1 MGIWAVKRK
10 MRSQWT
16 NWNEVTNYRL
26 VTAATR
32 PLAPQGKQLEIMTF
46 FNQWLKESLIVYS
59 VEVDFLHVN
68 LYLLL
73 GLYIHF
79 TSTIVILFLEPVKG
93 ANL

>member
-1 MGIWAVKRK
+1 M
-10 MRSQWT
+10 
-16 NWNEVTNYRL
+16 
-26 VTAATR
+26 TAATR
-32 PLAPQGKQLEIMTF
+32 LLAPQGKHLEIMTF

-79 TSTIVILFLEPVKG
+79 TSTIVIFLEPVRG